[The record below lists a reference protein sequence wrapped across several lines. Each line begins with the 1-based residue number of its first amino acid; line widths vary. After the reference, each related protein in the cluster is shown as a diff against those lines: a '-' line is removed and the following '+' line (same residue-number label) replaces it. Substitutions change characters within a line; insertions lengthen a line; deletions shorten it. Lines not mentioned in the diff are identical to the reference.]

1 MKRCVDSRKRS
12 AGLRSS
18 TAAHE
23 ENRRRR
29 PRQSASVANALFC
42 APTAEKPAASATTM
56 KPMFYNHNRSEISSN
71 FYAFVSNLPF
81 STSFRPYAGELVNI
95 SLEKLFATPISIL
108 GTYQTPDHIGNYLWA
123 NYIVLFHKI
132 VISTDRST
140 LQLLYLSVPVGR

>member
-12 AGLRSS
+12 TGLRSS

-56 KPMFYNHNRSEISSN
+56 KPMFYNHDRFEISSN

-81 STSFRPYAGELVNI
+81 STSLRPTYAGELVNI
-95 SLEKLFATPISIL
+95 SLEKLFATPIAIHTWNLPNSRPHRKIL
-108 GTYQTPDHIGNYLWA
+108 VG
-123 NYIVLFHKI
+123 K
-132 VISTDRST
+132 
-140 LQLLYLSVPVGR
+140 LYRFIP